1 MSRYNEGTNGL
12 EVTVR
17 SLLKRIVSLRRNVDE
32 MSEVGFK
39 IPEVSILF
47 FFFE

>member
-1 MSRYNEGTNGL
+1 MRL
-12 EVTVR
+12 
-17 SLLKRIVSLRRNVDE
+17 SLKLIVSLRRNVDE

-47 FFFE
+47 FFLDKGMYM